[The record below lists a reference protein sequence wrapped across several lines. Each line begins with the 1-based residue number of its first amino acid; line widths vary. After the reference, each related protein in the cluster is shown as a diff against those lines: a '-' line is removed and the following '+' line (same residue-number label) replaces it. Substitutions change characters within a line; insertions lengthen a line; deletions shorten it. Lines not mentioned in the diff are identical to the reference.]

1 MSKWYDTLK
10 YLGVTQY
17 AMLSIPDNV
26 KVHRDEGRLSI
37 RGVALFANKSR
48 KGLSIGWIV
57 ETGKLNGISFSLPST
72 KKELV
77 STSGIEAMSH
87 IPYMI
92 PVFASFD
99 FSEDSDKLP
108 WFSHKIKNES
118 EKSVYDE
125 YIMDLLT
132 SKVYGRT
139 RLIDITKKWSEQP

>member
-10 YLGVTQY
+10 YLSVTQY

-26 KVHRDEGRLSI
+26 NVHRDDGRLSI
-37 RGVALFANKSR
+37 RGVALFANRSR
-48 KGLSIGWIV
+48 KGLSIGWIL
-57 ETGKLNGISFSLPST
+57 ETGKLNDVSFSLPST

-77 STSGIEAMSH
+77 STSGIEAMGK

-99 FSEDSDKLP
+99 FSEDADKLP
-108 WFSHKIKNES
+108 WFSHKIKDS
-118 EKSVYDE
+118 EKKSVYDE

-139 RLIDITKKWSEQP
+139 RLIDITKKWGEQP